1 MRGNVCTYDMSMDG
15 IAKMVQ
21 GELMPRRPTILAS
34 LITVTFIG
42 LGELPKA
49 WIHST
54 FRVRRKVVHDALFW
68 LKENNPKYYG
78 DIEISDSHLKEV
90 PEDSVPEEIMSI
102 LRQSDDVGMIEQESA
117 GYVPQDDN
125 EGEYY

>member
-1 MRGNVCTYDMSMDG
+1 M
-15 IAKMVQ
+15 
-21 GELMPRRPTILAS
+21 
-34 LITVTFIG
+34 TFIG

-54 FRVRRKVVHDALFW
+54 FRVRRKVVHNTLFW

-78 DIEISDSHLKEV
+78 DIEISDSHLKEL
-90 PEDSVPEEIMSI
+90 PEDSVPEEITSI

>member
-1 MRGNVCTYDMSMDG
+1 MGSTYDMSMDG

-21 GELMPRRPTILAS
+21 GELMPRRPAVLAS
-34 LITVTFIG
+34 LITVTFID

-54 FRVRRKVVHDALFW
+54 FRVRRKVVHDALLW

-78 DIEISDSHLKEV
+78 DIQISDSHLEEL
-90 PEDSVPEEIMSI
+90 PEDNVPEEIMSI
-102 LRQSDDVGMIEQESA
+102 IRQSDDVGMVEQESA

-125 EGEYY
+125 EGGCY